1 MNPILL
7 RNDGPIET
15 DIKPYCLDG
24 KDIKTALEDIKN
36 SLLFLSDK
44 IEGEEKIKAIE
55 LLTDLIYL
63 RNSISPKFVKCTKSE
78 LDKLY
83 KYYKVEVISEDR
95 FSKVSSNRDFLKE
108 INDRTDYIF
117 FNKKRKLTT
126 RIKVFDEEKSIE
138 RQRDYEK
145 EVDVILDPDKV
156 YSPIDINNQV
166 DKFSYQEFL
175 RKNIIYKLN
184 RVPLDRML
192 SLKKG
197 NDMFADCPYYYDI
210 DVSNMFRR
218 KHKKAR
224 YYNAFNEYHNRVNEM
239 LDQQK
244 DEKYIL
250 DQDSLLRKKQYN
262 GYVVFESDNE
272 MTAKD
277 KASLFYD
284 ICSEID
290 HILKGILYPY
300 QLSESLLYNDDT
312 VVDEENISVEFFK
325 KFNYFTTM
333 YDWDEFNDIEN
344 KPKKVDILNAFL
356 YSYMLACKINK
367 KNQEEKKAIK
377 EEQKAMEIK
386 KRAMKK
392 RKKAMEEEAN
402 EIEEETKEVEEE
414 KKEVEEEVIEPPKI
428 KFPELKRLDPG
439 NNLYDKYNCEF
450 IRELAEYFETYY
462 ELDITDLIIKLSIL
476 YIIPLIYSYND
487 ELNDLG
493 TAELTTSI
501 LESQRMTTRNIKQ
514 LKTIVKQLRKQL
526 IRLGYIYFTF
536 FRFIDSKTYREYDIG
551 FSKFLEYINL
561 NKECDEPRKW
571 YLLIMGFYKDYIE
584 EHKDLIESFFKIPKL
599 QETLNQYF
607 DLCDKLYL
615 ICDYMNENP
624 FNTIKLS
631 KNGTT
636 VYDYKKRDWMR
647 GFQDL
652 LSKRKDVILNEKGDE
667 SYER

>member
-7 RNDGPIET
+7 RNDGPIEN

-44 IEGEEKIKAIE
+44 IEGEEKVKEIE

-63 RNSISPKFVKCTKSE
+63 RNSISPLFIKCTESE

-83 KYYKVEVISEDR
+83 KNYKVEIISEDC
-95 FSKVSSNRDFLKE
+95 FSKVSDNKKNLEE
-108 INDRTDYIF
+108 INDRTDFIF
-117 FNKKRKLTT
+117 FKKKRKLTT

-156 YSPIDINNQV
+156 YSPIDMNNRV
-166 DKFSYQEFL
+166 DEFSYQEFL

-192 SLKKG
+192 SLKKD
-197 NDMFADCPYYYDI
+197 NDMFADCPFFYDI

-218 KHKKAR
+218 KHKTAEYHR
-224 YYNAFNEYHNRVNEM
+224 VFNEYHNRINEM

-244 DEKYIL
+244 DDKYIL

-262 GYVVFESDNE
+262 GYVVFKSDDK

-290 HILKGILYPY
+290 HILKGVLYTY
-300 QLSESLLYNDDT
+300 KLSESLLYNDDT
-312 VVDEENISVEFFK
+312 IVDEENISVEFFK

-333 YDWDEFNDIEN
+333 YDWEEFKDIEN

-356 YSYMLACKINK
+356 RSYMLACKINK
-367 KNQEEKKAIK
+367 KNQEEKKAMKQKHSK
-377 EEQKAMEIK
+377 EPSK
-386 KRAMKK
+386 
-392 RKKAMEEEAN
+392 
-402 EIEEETKEVEEE
+402 TKS
-414 KKEVEEEVIEPPKI
+414 
-428 KFPELKRLDPG
+428 PELKRLDPG
-439 NNLYDKYNCEF
+439 SKMYDKYNCEF
-450 IRELAEYFETYY
+450 IRDLAEYFETNH
-462 ELDITDLIIKLSIL
+462 ELNRTDLIIKFSML
-476 YIIPLIYSYND
+476 YTIPIINSYND
-487 ELNDLG
+487 ELNDLE
-493 TAELTTSI
+493 TEELTASI
-501 LESQRMTTRNIKQ
+501 SESQRMTTRNMKQ

-536 FRFIDSKTYREYDIG
+536 FRFIDSKNYREYDIG
-551 FSKFLEYINL
+551 FTNFLEYINF
-561 NKECDEPRKW
+561 NIECDEPKKW
-571 YLLIMGFYKDYIE
+571 YLLIMGFYKDYTE
-584 EHKDLIESFFKIPKL
+584 EHKDLIVSFFKMPSLCSIL
-599 QETLNQYF
+599 ESYF
-607 DLCDKLYL
+607 DLCEKLYL
-615 ICDYMNENP
+615 ICDYMDENP

-636 VYDYKKRDWMR
+636 IYDYIEKDWMR

-652 LSKRKDVILNEKGDE
+652 LSRNMGKILNEKGDE

>member
-7 RNDGPIET
+7 RNDGPIEN

-44 IEGEEKIKAIE
+44 IEGEEEVKVIE
-55 LLTDLIYL
+55 LLTNLIYL

-83 KYYKVEVISEDR
+83 KYYKVEVISEDC

-126 RIKVFDEEKSIE
+126 RIKVFDEEKSIQ

-156 YSPIDINNQV
+156 YSPIDMNNRV
-166 DKFSYQEFL
+166 NELSYQEFL

-184 RVPLDRML
+184 RVPLDCML
-192 SLKKG
+192 SLKKD
-197 NDMFADCPYYYDI
+197 NDMFADCPYFYDI

-218 KHKKAR
+218 KHKTSG
-224 YYNAFNEYHNRVNEM
+224 YYSVFNEYHNRINNM

-244 DEKYIL
+244 DDKYIL

-262 GYVVFESDNE
+262 GYVVFKSDDK

-290 HILKGILYPY
+290 HILKGVLYTY
-300 QLSESLLYNDDT
+300 KLSESLLYNDDT
-312 VVDEENISVEFFK
+312 IVDEENISVEFFK

-333 YDWDEFNDIEN
+333 YDWDEFKDIEN
-344 KPKKVDILNAFL
+344 KPKKVDILNTFL
-356 YSYMLACKINK
+356 RSYMLACKINK
-367 KNQEEKKAIK
+367 KNQGEN
-377 EEQKAMEIK
+377 KAMKQKHSVEPSNIK
-386 KRAMKK
+386 S
-392 RKKAMEEEAN
+392 
-402 EIEEETKEVEEE
+402 
-414 KKEVEEEVIEPPKI
+414 
-428 KFPELKRLDPG
+428 PELKRLDPG
-439 NNLYDKYNCEF
+439 SKMYDKYNCEF
-450 IRELAEYFETYY
+450 IRDLAGYFETNH
-462 ELDITDLIIKLSIL
+462 ELNRTDLIIKFSML
-476 YIIPLIYSYND
+476 YTIPIINSYND
-487 ELNDLG
+487 ELNDLE
-493 TAELTTSI
+493 TEELTASI
-501 LESQRMTTRNIKQ
+501 SESQRMTTRNMKQ

-536 FRFIDSKTYREYDIG
+536 FRFIDSKNYREYDIG
-551 FSKFLEYINL
+551 FTNFLEYINF
-561 NKECDEPRKW
+561 NIECDEPKKW
-571 YLLIMGFYKDYIE
+571 YLLIMGFYKDYTE
-584 EHKDLIESFFKIPKL
+584 EHKDLIGSFFKMPVLHSIL
-599 QETLNQYF
+599 ESYF
-607 DLCDKLYL
+607 DLCEKLYL
-615 ICDYMNENP
+615 ICDSMNENP

-636 VYDYKKRDWMR
+636 VYYYNEIDLMRD
-647 GFQDL
+647 FQGQ
-652 LSKRKDVILNEKGDE
+652 LSRRKNLFLYEKGDE

>member
-7 RNDGPIET
+7 RNDGPIEN

-44 IEGEEKIKAIE
+44 IEGEEEVKVIE
-55 LLTDLIYL
+55 LLTNLIYL

-83 KYYKVEVISEDR
+83 KNYKVEVISEDC

-156 YSPIDINNQV
+156 YSPIDMNNRV
-166 DKFSYQEFL
+166 DEFSYQEFL

-192 SLKKG
+192 SLKKD
-197 NDMFADCPYYYDI
+197 NDMFADCPYFYDI

-218 KHKKAR
+218 KYKTAG
-224 YYNAFNEYHNRVNEM
+224 YYSVFNEYHNRINDM

-244 DEKYIL
+244 DDKYIL

-262 GYVVFESDNE
+262 GYVVFKSDDK

-290 HILKGILYPY
+290 HILKGVLYTY
-300 QLSESLLYNDDT
+300 KLSESLLYNDDT
-312 VVDEENISVEFFK
+312 IVDEENISVEFFK

-333 YDWDEFNDIEN
+333 YDWEEFKDIEN

-367 KNQEEKKAIK
+367 KNQEEN
-377 EEQKAMEIK
+377 KAMK
-386 KRAMKK
+386 QKHS
-392 RKKAMEEEAN
+392 
-402 EIEEETKEVEEE
+402 KE
-414 KKEVEEEVIEPPKI
+414 PSNI

-439 NNLYDKYNCEF
+439 SKMYDKYNCEF
-450 IRELAEYFETYY
+450 IRELAGVFEKVLGLNRA
-462 ELDITDLIIKLSIL
+462 ELIIKFSML
-476 YIIPLIYSYND
+476 YTIPLIKSYYD
-487 ELNDLG
+487 ELKDLETG
-493 TAELTTSI
+493 ELTASI
-501 LESQRMTTRNIKQ
+501 SDSNKMTTRNMKQ

-536 FRFIDSKTYREYDIG
+536 FRFIDSKNFREYDIG
-551 FSKFLEYINL
+551 FTNFLEYINF
-561 NKECDEPRKW
+561 NIECDEPKKW
-571 YLLIMGFYKDYIE
+571 YLLIMGFYKDYTE
-584 EHKDLIESFFKIPKL
+584 EHKDLIGSFFKISSL
-599 QETLNQYF
+599 CSILESYF
-607 DLCDKLYL
+607 DLCEKLYL

-624 FNTIKLS
+624 FNTIMLS

-636 VYDYKKRDWMR
+636 IYDYKKKDWMG

-652 LSKRKDVILNEKGDE
+652 LSRNMDKILNEKGDE
-667 SYER
+667 SYGR

>member
-7 RNDGPIET
+7 RNDGPIEN

-44 IEGEEKIKAIE
+44 IEGEEEVKVIE
-55 LLTDLIYL
+55 LLTNLIYL
-63 RNSISPKFVKCTKSE
+63 RNSISPLFIKCTKSE

-83 KYYKVEVISEDR
+83 TNYRVEIISEDC
-95 FSKVSSNRDFLKE
+95 FSKVSSNKDFLKE

-145 EVDVILDPDKV
+145 EVDIILDPDKV
-156 YSPIDINNQV
+156 YSPIDMNNRV
-166 DKFSYQEFL
+166 NELSYQEFL

-192 SLKKG
+192 SLKKD
-197 NDMFADCPYYYDI
+197 NDMFADCPYFYDI

-218 KHKKAR
+218 KHKTAG
-224 YYNAFNEYHNRVNEM
+224 YYNVFNEYHNRINDM

-244 DEKYIL
+244 DDKYIL
-250 DQDSLLRKKQYN
+250 EQDSLLRKKQYN
-262 GYVVFESDNE
+262 GYVVFKSDDK
-272 MTAKD
+272 MTAKN

-290 HILKGILYPY
+290 HILKGVLYPY
-300 QLSESLLYNDDT
+300 KLSESLLYNDDT
-312 VVDEENISVEFFK
+312 IVDEENISVEFFK

-333 YDWDEFNDIEN
+333 YDWEEFKDIEN
-344 KPKKVDILNAFL
+344 KPKKVDILNTFL
-356 YSYMLACKINK
+356 RSYMLACKINK
-367 KNQEEKKAIK
+367 KTQEEN
-377 EEQKAMEIK
+377 KAMK
-386 KRAMKK
+386 QKHSQ
-392 RKKAMEEEAN
+392 
-402 EIEEETKEVEEE
+402 
-414 KKEVEEEVIEPPKI
+414 EPSKT

-439 NNLYDKYNCEF
+439 SKMYDKYNCEF
-450 IRELAEYFETYY
+450 IRDLAEYFETNH
-462 ELDITDLIIKLSIL
+462 ELNRTDLIIKFSML
-476 YIIPLIYSYND
+476 YTIPIINSYND
-487 ELNDLG
+487 ELNDLE
-493 TAELTTSI
+493 TEELTASI
-501 LESQRMTTRNIKQ
+501 SESQRMTTRNMKQ

-536 FRFIDSKTYREYDIG
+536 FRFIDSKNYREYDIG
-551 FSKFLEYINL
+551 FTNFLEYINF
-561 NKECDEPRKW
+561 NIECDEPKKW
-571 YLLIMGFYKDYIE
+571 YLLIMGFYKDYTE
-584 EHKDLIESFFKIPKL
+584 EHKDLIVSFFKMPTL
-599 QETLNQYF
+599 QSILESYF
-607 DLCDKLYL
+607 DLCEKLYL
-615 ICDYMNENP
+615 ICDSMNENP
-624 FNTIKLS
+624 FNTIMLS

-636 VYDYKKRDWMR
+636 IYDYKKKDWMG

-652 LSKRKDVILNEKGDE
+652 LSRNTNKILNKKGDE

>member
-7 RNDGPIET
+7 RNDGPIEN

-24 KDIKTALEDIKN
+24 KDIKTALEDITN
-36 SLLFLSDK
+36 SRRFLSDK
-44 IEGEEKIKAIE
+44 IEGEEEVKVIE
-55 LLTDLIYL
+55 LLTNLIYL
-63 RNSISPKFVKCTKSE
+63 RNSISPNFVKCTKSE

-83 KYYKVEVISEDR
+83 KNYKVEVISEDC
-95 FSKVSSNRDFLKE
+95 FSKVNSNRDFLKE

-156 YSPIDINNQV
+156 YSPIDMNNRV
-166 DKFSYQEFL
+166 NELSYQEFL

-192 SLKKG
+192 SLKKD
-197 NDMFADCPYYYDI
+197 NDMFADCPYFYDI

-218 KHKKAR
+218 KHKTAG
-224 YYNAFNEYHNRVNEM
+224 YYSVFNEYHNRINNM

-244 DEKYIL
+244 DDKYIL

-262 GYVVFESDNE
+262 GYVVFKSDDK

-290 HILKGILYPY
+290 HILKGVLYTY
-300 QLSESLLYNDDT
+300 KLSESLLYNDDDT
-312 VVDEENISVEFFK
+312 IVDEENISVEFFK

-333 YDWDEFNDIEN
+333 YDWEEFKDIEN

-367 KNQEEKKAIK
+367 KNQEEN
-377 EEQKAMEIK
+377 KAMK
-386 KRAMKK
+386 QKHS
-392 RKKAMEEEAN
+392 
-402 EIEEETKEVEEE
+402 KE
-414 KKEVEEEVIEPPKI
+414 PSNI

-439 NNLYDKYNCEF
+439 SKMYDKYNCEF
-450 IRELAEYFETYY
+450 IRELAGVFEKVLGLNRA
-462 ELDITDLIIKLSIL
+462 ELIIKFSML
-476 YIIPLIYSYND
+476 YTLPIINSYNN
-487 ELNDLG
+487 ELNELG
-493 TAELTTSI
+493 VAELTASI
-501 LESQRMTTRNIKQ
+501 SDSNKMTTRNMKQ

-536 FRFIDSKTYREYDIG
+536 FRFIDSKNYREYDIG
-551 FSKFLEYINL
+551 FTNFLEYINF
-561 NKECDEPRKW
+561 NIECDEPKKW
-571 YLLIMGFYKDYIE
+571 YLLIMGFYKDYTE
-584 EHKDLIESFFKIPKL
+584 EHKDLIVSFFKMPSLFSIL
-599 QETLNQYF
+599 ESYF
-607 DLCDKLYL
+607 DLCEKLYL

-624 FNTIKLS
+624 FNTIMLS

-636 VYDYKKRDWMR
+636 IYDYKKKDWMG

-652 LSKRKDVILNEKGDE
+652 LSRNTDKILNEKGDE

>member
-7 RNDGPIET
+7 RNDGPIEN

-44 IEGEEKIKAIE
+44 IEGEEEVKMIE

-83 KYYKVEVISEDR
+83 KNYKVEVISEDS

-126 RIKVFDEEKSIE
+126 RIKVFDEEKSIQ

-156 YSPIDINNQV
+156 YSPIDMNNRV
-166 DKFSYQEFL
+166 NELSYQEFL

-192 SLKKG
+192 SLKKD
-197 NDMFADCPYYYDI
+197 NDMFADCPYFYDI

-218 KHKKAR
+218 KHKTSG
-224 YYNAFNEYHNRVNEM
+224 YYSVFNEYHNRINNM

-244 DEKYIL
+244 DDKYIL
-250 DQDSLLRKKQYN
+250 EQDSLLRKKQYN
-262 GYVVFESDNE
+262 GYVVFKSDDK

-290 HILKGILYPY
+290 HILKGVLYTY
-300 QLSESLLYNDDT
+300 KLSESLLYNDDT
-312 VVDEENISVEFFK
+312 IVDEENISVEFFK

-333 YDWDEFNDIEN
+333 YDWEEFKDIEN

-356 YSYMLACKINK
+356 RSYMLACKINK
-367 KNQEEKKAIK
+367 KNQEEN
-377 EEQKAMEIK
+377 KAMKQKHSQEPSK
-386 KRAMKK
+386 
-392 RKKAMEEEAN
+392 
-402 EIEEETKEVEEE
+402 TKS
-414 KKEVEEEVIEPPKI
+414 
-428 KFPELKRLDPG
+428 PELKRLDPG
-439 NNLYDKYNCEF
+439 SKMYDKYNCEF
-450 IRELAEYFETYY
+450 IRDLAEYFETNH
-462 ELDITDLIIKLSIL
+462 ELNRTDLIIKFSML
-476 YIIPLIYSYND
+476 YTIPIINSYND
-487 ELNDLG
+487 ELNDLE
-493 TAELTTSI
+493 TEELTASI
-501 LESQRMTTRNIKQ
+501 SESQRMTTRNMKQ

-536 FRFIDSKTYREYDIG
+536 FRFIDSKNYREYDIG
-551 FSKFLEYINL
+551 FTNFLEYINF
-561 NKECDEPRKW
+561 NIECDEPKKW
-571 YLLIMGFYKDYIE
+571 YLLIMGFYKDYTE
-584 EHKDLIESFFKIPKL
+584 EHKDLIVSFFKMPALHSIL
-599 QETLNQYF
+599 ESYF
-607 DLCDKLYL
+607 DLCEKLYL

-636 VYDYKKRDWMR
+636 IYDYIEKDWMR
-647 GFQDL
+647 EFQIQLNRNAD
-652 LSKRKDVILNEKGDE
+652 KILNEKGDE

>member
-7 RNDGPIET
+7 RNDGPIEN
-15 DIKPYCLDG
+15 DIKPYYLDG

-44 IEGEEKIKAIE
+44 IEGEEEVKVIE

-63 RNSISPKFVKCTKSE
+63 RNSISPLFIKCTKSE

-83 KYYKVEVISEDR
+83 KNYKVEVISEDR
-95 FSKVSSNRDFLKE
+95 FSKVNSNRDFLKE

-138 RQRDYEK
+138 RQHDYEK
-145 EVDVILDPDKV
+145 EVDIILDPDKV
-156 YSPIDINNQV
+156 YSPIDMNNRV
-166 DKFSYQEFL
+166 DEFSYQEFL

-192 SLKKG
+192 SLKKD
-197 NDMFADCPYYYDI
+197 NDMFADCPYFYDI

-218 KHKKAR
+218 KHKTAG
-224 YYNAFNEYHNRVNEM
+224 YYSVFNEYHNRINNI

-244 DEKYIL
+244 DDKYIL

-262 GYVVFESDNE
+262 GYVVFKSDDK
-272 MTAKD
+272 MTAKN

-290 HILKGILYPY
+290 HILKGVLYTY
-300 QLSESLLYNDDT
+300 KLSESLLYNDDT
-312 VVDEENISVEFFK
+312 IVDEENISVEFFK

-333 YDWDEFNDIEN
+333 YDWEEFKDIEN

-367 KNQEEKKAIK
+367 KNQEEN
-377 EEQKAMEIK
+377 KAMKQKHSQEPSK
-386 KRAMKK
+386 
-392 RKKAMEEEAN
+392 
-402 EIEEETKEVEEE
+402 TKS
-414 KKEVEEEVIEPPKI
+414 
-428 KFPELKRLDPG
+428 PELKRLDPG
-439 NNLYDKYNCEF
+439 SKMYDKYNCEF
-450 IRELAEYFETYY
+450 IRDLAEYFETNH
-462 ELDITDLIIKLSIL
+462 ELNRTDLIIKFSML
-476 YIIPLIYSYND
+476 YTIPIINSYND
-487 ELNDLG
+487 ELNDLE
-493 TAELTTSI
+493 TEELTASI
-501 LESQRMTTRNIKQ
+501 SESQRMTTRNMKQ
-514 LKTIVKQLRKQL
+514 LKTIVKQFRKQL
-526 IRLGYIYFTF
+526 IGYIYFTF
-536 FRFIDSKTYREYDIG
+536 FRFIDSKKYREYDIG
-551 FSKFLEYINL
+551 FTNFLEYINF
-561 NKECDEPRKW
+561 NIECDEPKKW
-571 YLLIMGFYKDYIE
+571 YLLIMGFYKDYTE
-584 EHKDLIESFFKIPKL
+584 EHKDLIVSFFKMPALHSIL
-599 QETLNQYF
+599 ESYF
-607 DLCDKLYL
+607 NLCEKLYL

-636 VYDYKKRDWMR
+636 IYDYKKKDWMG

-652 LSKRKDVILNEKGDE
+652 LSRNMDEILNKKGDE

>member
-7 RNDGPIET
+7 RNDGPIEN

-44 IEGEEKIKAIE
+44 IEGEEEVKVIE
-55 LLTDLIYL
+55 LLTNLIYL

-83 KYYKVEVISEDR
+83 KNYKVEVISEDC
-95 FSKVSSNRDFLKE
+95 FSKVNSNRDFLKE

-156 YSPIDINNQV
+156 YSPIDMNNRV
-166 DKFSYQEFL
+166 DEFSYQEFL

-192 SLKKG
+192 SLKKD
-197 NDMFADCPYYYDI
+197 NDMFADCPYFYDI

-218 KHKKAR
+218 KYKTAG
-224 YYNAFNEYHNRVNEM
+224 YYSVFNEYHNRINNM

-244 DEKYIL
+244 DDKYIL

-262 GYVVFESDNE
+262 GYVVFKSDDK

-290 HILKGILYPY
+290 HILKGVLYTY
-300 QLSESLLYNDDT
+300 KLSESLLYNDDDT
-312 VVDEENISVEFFK
+312 IVDEENISVEFFK

-333 YDWDEFNDIEN
+333 YDWEEFKDIEN

-367 KNQEEKKAIK
+367 KNQEEN
-377 EEQKAMEIK
+377 KAMK
-386 KRAMKK
+386 QKHS
-392 RKKAMEEEAN
+392 
-402 EIEEETKEVEEE
+402 KE
-414 KKEVEEEVIEPPKI
+414 PSNI

-439 NNLYDKYNCEF
+439 SKMYDKYNCEF
-450 IRELAEYFETYY
+450 IRELAGVFEKVLGLNRA
-462 ELDITDLIIKLSIL
+462 ELIIKFSML
-476 YIIPLIYSYND
+476 YTLPIINSYNN
-487 ELNDLG
+487 ELNELG
-493 TAELTTSI
+493 VAELTASI
-501 LESQRMTTRNIKQ
+501 SDSNKMTTRNMKQ

-536 FRFIDSKTYREYDIG
+536 FRFIDSKNFREYDIG
-551 FSKFLEYINL
+551 FTNFLEYINF
-561 NKECDEPRKW
+561 NIECDEPKKW
-571 YLLIMGFYKDYIE
+571 YLLIMGFYKDYTE
-584 EHKDLIESFFKIPKL
+584 EHKDLIVSFFKMPSLCSIL
-599 QETLNQYF
+599 ESYF
-607 DLCDKLYL
+607 DLCEKLYL

-624 FNTIKLS
+624 FNTIMLS

-636 VYDYKKRDWMR
+636 IYDYKKKDWMG

-652 LSKRKDVILNEKGDE
+652 LSRNTDKILNEKGDE

>member
-7 RNDGPIET
+7 RNDGPIEN

-44 IEGEEKIKAIE
+44 IEGEEEVKVIE

-83 KYYKVEVISEDR
+83 KNYKVEVISEDC
-95 FSKVSSNRDFLKE
+95 FSKVNSNRDFLKE

-156 YSPIDINNQV
+156 YSPIDMNNRV
-166 DKFSYQEFL
+166 NELSYQEFL

-192 SLKKG
+192 SLKKD
-197 NDMFADCPYYYDI
+197 NDMFADCPYFYDI

-218 KHKKAR
+218 KYKTAE
-224 YYNAFNEYHNRVNEM
+224 YYSVFNEYHNRINNM

-244 DEKYIL
+244 DDKYIL

-262 GYVVFESDNE
+262 GYVVFKSDDK

-290 HILKGILYPY
+290 HILKGVLYTY
-300 QLSESLLYNDDT
+300 KLSESLLYNNDI

-333 YDWDEFNDIEN
+333 YDWEEFKDIEN

-367 KNQEEKKAIK
+367 KNQEEN
-377 EEQKAMEIK
+377 KAMK
-386 KRAMKK
+386 QKHS
-392 RKKAMEEEAN
+392 
-402 EIEEETKEVEEE
+402 KE
-414 KKEVEEEVIEPPKI
+414 PSNI

-439 NNLYDKYNCEF
+439 SKMYDKYNCEF
-450 IRELAEYFETYY
+450 IRELAGVFEKVLGLNRA
-462 ELDITDLIIKLSIL
+462 ELIIKFSML
-476 YIIPLIYSYND
+476 YTLPIINSYNN
-487 ELNDLG
+487 ELNELG
-493 TAELTTSI
+493 VAELTASI
-501 LESQRMTTRNIKQ
+501 SDSNKMTTRNMKQ

-536 FRFIDSKTYREYDIG
+536 FRFIDSKNYREYDIG
-551 FSKFLEYINL
+551 FTNFLEYINF
-561 NKECDEPRKW
+561 NIECDEPKKW
-571 YLLIMGFYKDYIE
+571 YLLIMGFYKDYTE
-584 EHKDLIESFFKIPKL
+584 EHKDLIVSFFKMPSLFSIL
-599 QETLNQYF
+599 ESYF
-607 DLCDKLYL
+607 DLCEKLYL

-624 FNTIKLS
+624 FNTIMLS

-636 VYDYKKRDWMR
+636 IYDYKKKDWMG

-652 LSKRKDVILNEKGDE
+652 LSRNMDEILNEKGDE

>member
-7 RNDGPIET
+7 RNDGPIEN
-15 DIKPYCLDG
+15 DIKPYYLDG

-44 IEGEEKIKAIE
+44 IEGEEEVKVIE

-63 RNSISPKFVKCTKSE
+63 RNSISPLFIKCTKSE

-83 KYYKVEVISEDR
+83 KNYKVEVISEDR

-138 RQRDYEK
+138 RQHDYEK

-156 YSPIDINNQV
+156 YSPIDMNNQV
-166 DKFSYQEFL
+166 DELSYKKFL
-175 RKNIIYKLN
+175 KVNLIYRLN

-192 SLKKG
+192 SLKK
-197 NDMFADCPYYYDI
+197 NNNEFDDCPNFYDI

-218 KHKKAR
+218 KYEKAR
-224 YYNAFNEYHNRVNEM
+224 YYDVFNEYHNRINDM

-244 DEKYIL
+244 DDKYIL

-262 GYVVFESDNE
+262 GYVVFKSDDK

-290 HILKGILYPY
+290 HILKGVLYTY
-300 QLSESLLYNDDT
+300 KLSESLLYNDDT
-312 VVDEENISVEFFK
+312 IVDEENISVEFFK

-333 YDWDEFNDIEN
+333 YDWEEFKDIEN
-344 KPKKVDILNAFL
+344 KPKKVDILNTFL
-356 YSYMLACKINK
+356 RSYMLACKINK
-367 KNQEEKKAIK
+367 KNQEEKKAMK
-377 EEQKAMEIK
+377 EEHSQEPSK
-386 KRAMKK
+386 
-392 RKKAMEEEAN
+392 
-402 EIEEETKEVEEE
+402 TKS
-414 KKEVEEEVIEPPKI
+414 
-428 KFPELKRLDPG
+428 PELKRLDPG
-439 NNLYDKYNCEF
+439 SKMYDKYNCEF
-450 IRELAEYFETYY
+450 IRDLAEYFETNY
-462 ELDITDLIIKLSIL
+462 ELNRTDLIIKFSML
-476 YIIPLIYSYND
+476 YTIPLIKSYYD
-487 ELNDLG
+487 ELKDLE
-493 TAELTTSI
+493 TEELTASI
-501 LESQRMTTRNIKQ
+501 LESQRMTTKNMKQ

-536 FRFIDSKTYREYDIG
+536 FRFIDSKEYREYDIG
-551 FSKFLEYINL
+551 FTSFLEYINS
-561 NKECDEPRKW
+561 NIEYDEPKKW
-571 YLLIMGFYKDYIE
+571 YLLIMGFYKDYTK
-584 EHKDLIESFFKIPKL
+584 EHKDFIVSFFEMPALCSIL
-599 QETLNQYF
+599 ESYF
-607 DLCDKLYL
+607 DLCEKLYL

-636 VYDYKKRDWMR
+636 IYDYIEKDWMR
-647 GFQDL
+647 GFQFL
-652 LSKRKDVILNEKGDE
+652 LNRNTDKILNEKGDE

>member
-7 RNDGPIET
+7 RNDGPIEN

-44 IEGEEKIKAIE
+44 IEGEEEVKVIE
-55 LLTDLIYL
+55 LLTNLIYL
-63 RNSISPKFVKCTKSE
+63 RNSISPLFIKCTKSE

-83 KYYKVEVISEDR
+83 KYYKVEVISEDC

-156 YSPIDINNQV
+156 YSPIDMNNRV
-166 DKFSYQEFL
+166 DEFSYQEFL

-192 SLKKG
+192 SLKKD
-197 NDMFADCPYYYDI
+197 NDMFADCPYFYDI
-210 DVSNMFRR
+210 DVYNMFRR
-218 KHKKAR
+218 KHKTSG
-224 YYNAFNEYHNRVNEM
+224 YYSVFNEYHNRINDM
-239 LDQQK
+239 LDKQK
-244 DEKYIL
+244 DDKYIL

-262 GYVVFESDNE
+262 GYVVFKSDGK

-290 HILKGILYPY
+290 HILKGVLYSY
-300 QLSESLLYNDDT
+300 KLSESLLYNNDDT
-312 VVDEENISVEFFK
+312 IVDEENISVEFFK

-333 YDWDEFNDIEN
+333 YDWEEFKDIEN

-356 YSYMLACKINK
+356 YSYMVACKINK
-367 KNQEEKKAIK
+367 KNQEEKKAMK
-377 EEQKAMEIK
+377 EEHSQEPSK
-386 KRAMKK
+386 
-392 RKKAMEEEAN
+392 
-402 EIEEETKEVEEE
+402 TKS
-414 KKEVEEEVIEPPKI
+414 
-428 KFPELKRLDPG
+428 PELKRLDPG
-439 NNLYDKYNCEF
+439 SKMYDKYNCEF
-450 IRELAEYFETYY
+450 IRDLAEYFETNH
-462 ELDITDLIIKLSIL
+462 ELNRTDLIIKFSML
-476 YIIPLIYSYND
+476 YTIPIINSYND
-487 ELNDLG
+487 ELNDLE
-493 TAELTTSI
+493 TEELTASI
-501 LESQRMTTRNIKQ
+501 SESQRMTTRNMKQ

-536 FRFIDSKTYREYDIG
+536 FRFIDSKKYREYDIG
-551 FSKFLEYINL
+551 FTNFLEYVNFNI
-561 NKECDEPRKW
+561 ECDEPKKW
-571 YLLIMGFYKDYIE
+571 YLLIMGFYKDYTE
-584 EHKDLIESFFKIPKL
+584 EHKDLIGSFFEIPSL
-599 QETLNQYF
+599 HSILESYF
-607 DLCDKLYL
+607 DLCEKLYL
-615 ICDYMNENP
+615 ICDSMNENP

-636 VYDYKKRDWMR
+636 NYDYKEKDWMR
-647 GFQDL
+647 EFQIQLNRNAD
-652 LSKRKDVILNEKGDE
+652 KILNKKGDE

>member
-7 RNDGPIET
+7 RNDGPIEN

-44 IEGEEKIKAIE
+44 IEGEEEVKMIE

-83 KYYKVEVISEDR
+83 KYYKVEVISEDC

-126 RIKVFDEEKSIE
+126 RIKIFDEEKSIK
-138 RQRDYEK
+138 RQHDYEK

-156 YSPIDINNQV
+156 YSPIDMNNRV
-166 DKFSYQEFL
+166 NELSYQEFL

-192 SLKKG
+192 SLKKD
-197 NDMFADCPYYYDI
+197 NDMFADCPYFYDI

-218 KHKKAR
+218 KHKTAG
-224 YYNAFNEYHNRVNEM
+224 YYNVFNEYHNRINDM

-244 DEKYIL
+244 DDKYIL
-250 DQDSLLRKKQYN
+250 EQDSLLRKKQYN
-262 GYVVFESDNE
+262 GYVVFKSDDK
-272 MTAKD
+272 MTAKN

-290 HILKGILYPY
+290 HILKGVLYPY
-300 QLSESLLYNDDT
+300 KLSESLLYNDDT
-312 VVDEENISVEFFK
+312 IVDEENISVEFFK

-333 YDWDEFNDIEN
+333 YDWEEFKDIEN
-344 KPKKVDILNAFL
+344 KPKKVDILNTFL
-356 YSYMLACKINK
+356 RSYMLACKINK
-367 KNQEEKKAIK
+367 KNQEEKKAMN
-377 EEQKAMEIK
+377 QKHSQEPSK
-386 KRAMKK
+386 
-392 RKKAMEEEAN
+392 
-402 EIEEETKEVEEE
+402 TKS
-414 KKEVEEEVIEPPKI
+414 
-428 KFPELKRLDPG
+428 PELKRLDPG
-439 NNLYDKYNCEF
+439 SKMYDKYNCEF
-450 IRELAEYFETYY
+450 IRELAEYFETNH
-462 ELDITDLIIKLSIL
+462 ELNRTDLIIKFSML
-476 YIIPLIYSYND
+476 YTIPIINSYND
-487 ELNDLG
+487 ELNDLE
-493 TAELTTSI
+493 TEELTASI
-501 LESQRMTTRNIKQ
+501 SESQRMTTRNMKQ

-536 FRFIDSKTYREYDIG
+536 FRFIDSKNYREYDIG
-551 FSKFLEYINL
+551 FTNFLEYINF
-561 NKECDEPRKW
+561 NIECDEPKKW
-571 YLLIMGFYKDYIE
+571 YLLIMSFYKDYTE
-584 EHKDLIESFFKIPKL
+584 EHKDLIGSFFKMPVLHSIL
-599 QETLNQYF
+599 ESYF
-607 DLCDKLYL
+607 DLCEKLYL
-615 ICDYMNENP
+615 ICDSMNENP
-624 FNTIKLS
+624 FNTIMLS

-636 VYDYKKRDWMR
+636 IYDYKKKDWMG

-652 LSKRKDVILNEKGDE
+652 LSRNIDEILNKKGDE

>member
-1 MNPILL
+1 MYPILL
-7 RNDGPIET
+7 RNDGPIEN

-44 IEGEEKIKAIE
+44 IEGEEEVKVIE
-55 LLTDLIYL
+55 LLTNLIYL
-63 RNSISPKFVKCTKSE
+63 RNSISPNFVKCTKSE

-83 KYYKVEVISEDR
+83 KNYKVEVISEDC
-95 FSKVSSNRDFLKE
+95 FSKVNSNRDFLKE
-108 INDRTDYIF
+108 MNDRTDYIF

-156 YSPIDINNQV
+156 YSPIDMNNRV
-166 DKFSYQEFL
+166 DEFSYQEFL

-192 SLKKG
+192 SLKKD
-197 NDMFADCPYYYDI
+197 NDMFADCPYFYDI
-210 DVSNMFRR
+210 DVSNMFCR
-218 KHKKAR
+218 KYKTAE
-224 YYNAFNEYHNRVNEM
+224 YYSVFNEYHNRINNM

-244 DEKYIL
+244 DDKYIL

-262 GYVVFESDNE
+262 GYVVFKSDDK

-290 HILKGILYPY
+290 HILKGVLYTY
-300 QLSESLLYNDDT
+300 KLSESLLYNDDT
-312 VVDEENISVEFFK
+312 IVDEENISVEFFK

-333 YDWDEFNDIEN
+333 YDWEEFKDIEN

-367 KNQEEKKAIK
+367 KNQEEN
-377 EEQKAMEIK
+377 KAMK
-386 KRAMKK
+386 QKHS
-392 RKKAMEEEAN
+392 
-402 EIEEETKEVEEE
+402 KE
-414 KKEVEEEVIEPPKI
+414 PSNI

-439 NNLYDKYNCEF
+439 SKMYDKYNCEF
-450 IRELAEYFETYY
+450 IRELAGVFEKVLGLNRA
-462 ELDITDLIIKLSIL
+462 ELIIKFSML
-476 YIIPLIYSYND
+476 YTLPLIKSYYD
-487 ELNDLG
+487 ELNELG
-493 TAELTTSI
+493 VAELTASI
-501 LESQRMTTRNIKQ
+501 SDSNKMTTRNMKQ

-536 FRFIDSKTYREYDIG
+536 FRFIDSKNYREYDIG
-551 FSKFLEYINL
+551 FTNFLEYINF
-561 NKECDEPRKW
+561 NIECDEPKKW
-571 YLLIMGFYKDYIE
+571 YLLIMGFYKDYTE
-584 EHKDLIESFFKIPKL
+584 EHKDLIVSFFKMPSLFSIL
-599 QETLNQYF
+599 ESYF
-607 DLCDKLYL
+607 DLCEKLYL

-624 FNTIKLS
+624 FNTIMLS

-636 VYDYKKRDWMR
+636 IYDYKKKDWMG

-652 LSKRKDVILNEKGDE
+652 LSRNTDKILNEKGDE

>member
-7 RNDGPIET
+7 RNDGPIEN

-44 IEGEEKIKAIE
+44 IEGEEEVKVIE
-55 LLTDLIYL
+55 LLTNLIYL
-63 RNSISPKFVKCTKSE
+63 RNSISPNFVKCTKSE

-83 KYYKVEVISEDR
+83 KNYKVEVISEDC

-156 YSPIDINNQV
+156 YSPIDMNNRV
-166 DKFSYQEFL
+166 DEFSYQEFL

-192 SLKKG
+192 SLKKD
-197 NDMFADCPYYYDI
+197 NDMFADCPYFYDI
-210 DVSNMFRR
+210 DVSNMFYR
-218 KHKKAR
+218 KYKTAE
-224 YYNAFNEYHNRVNEM
+224 YYSVFNEYHNRINNM

-244 DEKYIL
+244 DDKYIL

-262 GYVVFESDNE
+262 GYVVFKSDDK

-290 HILKGILYPY
+290 HILKGVLYTY
-300 QLSESLLYNDDT
+300 KLSESLLYNNDI

-333 YDWDEFNDIEN
+333 YDWEEFKDIEN

-367 KNQEEKKAIK
+367 KNQEEN
-377 EEQKAMEIK
+377 KAMK
-386 KRAMKK
+386 QKHS
-392 RKKAMEEEAN
+392 
-402 EIEEETKEVEEE
+402 KE
-414 KKEVEEEVIEPPKI
+414 PSNI

-439 NNLYDKYNCEF
+439 SKMYDKYNCEF
-450 IRELAEYFETYY
+450 IRELAGVFEKVLGLNRA
-462 ELDITDLIIKLSIL
+462 ELIIKFSML
-476 YIIPLIYSYND
+476 YTIPIINSYNN
-487 ELNDLG
+487 ELNELG
-493 TAELTTSI
+493 VAELTASI
-501 LESQRMTTRNIKQ
+501 SDSNKMTTRNMKQ

-536 FRFIDSKTYREYDIG
+536 FRFIDSKNFREYDIG
-551 FSKFLEYINL
+551 FTNFLEYINF
-561 NKECDEPRKW
+561 NIECDEPKKW
-571 YLLIMGFYKDYIE
+571 YLLIMGFYKDYTE
-584 EHKDLIESFFKIPKL
+584 EHKDLIVSFF
-599 QETLNQYF
+599 
-607 DLCDKLYL
+607 
-615 ICDYMNENP
+615 
-624 FNTIKLS
+624 
-631 KNGTT
+631 
-636 VYDYKKRDWMR
+636 
-647 GFQDL
+647 
-652 LSKRKDVILNEKGDE
+652 
-667 SYER
+667 

>member
-7 RNDGPIET
+7 RNDGPIEN

-44 IEGEEKIKAIE
+44 IEGEEEVKVIE
-55 LLTDLIYL
+55 LLTNLIYL
-63 RNSISPKFVKCTKSE
+63 RNSISPNFVKCTKSE

-83 KYYKVEVISEDR
+83 KNYKVEVISEDC

-108 INDRTDYIF
+108 INDRTDFIF

-156 YSPIDINNQV
+156 YSPIDMNNRV
-166 DKFSYQEFL
+166 DEFSYQEFL

-192 SLKKG
+192 SLKKD
-197 NDMFADCPYYYDI
+197 NDMFADCPYFYDI
-210 DVSNMFRR
+210 DVSNMFCR
-218 KHKKAR
+218 KYKTAE
-224 YYNAFNEYHNRVNEM
+224 YYSVFNEYHNRINNM

-244 DEKYIL
+244 DDKYIL

-262 GYVVFESDNE
+262 GYVVFKSDDK

-290 HILKGILYPY
+290 HILKGVLYTY
-300 QLSESLLYNDDT
+300 KLSESLLYNNDI

-333 YDWDEFNDIEN
+333 YDWEEFKDIEN

-367 KNQEEKKAIK
+367 KNQEEN
-377 EEQKAMEIK
+377 KAMK
-386 KRAMKK
+386 QKHS
-392 RKKAMEEEAN
+392 
-402 EIEEETKEVEEE
+402 KE
-414 KKEVEEEVIEPPKI
+414 PSNI

-439 NNLYDKYNCEF
+439 SKMYDKYNCEF
-450 IRELAEYFETYY
+450 IRELAGVFEKVLGLNRA
-462 ELDITDLIIKLSIL
+462 ELIIKFSML
-476 YIIPLIYSYND
+476 YTLPIINSYNN
-487 ELNDLG
+487 ELNELG
-493 TAELTTSI
+493 VAELTASI
-501 LESQRMTTRNIKQ
+501 SDSNKMTTRNMKQ

-536 FRFIDSKTYREYDIG
+536 FRFIDSKNFREYDIG
-551 FSKFLEYINL
+551 FTNFLEYINF
-561 NKECDEPRKW
+561 NIECDEPKKW
-571 YLLIMGFYKDYIE
+571 YLLIMGFYKDYTE
-584 EHKDLIESFFKIPKL
+584 EHKDLIVSFFKMPSLCSIL
-599 QETLNQYF
+599 ESYF
-607 DLCDKLYL
+607 DLCEKLYL

-624 FNTIKLS
+624 FNTIMLS

-636 VYDYKKRDWMR
+636 IYDYKKKDWMG

-652 LSKRKDVILNEKGDE
+652 LSRNMDKILNEKGDE

>member
-7 RNDGPIET
+7 RNDGPIEN

-44 IEGEEKIKAIE
+44 IEGEEEVKVIE
-55 LLTDLIYL
+55 LLTNLIYL

-83 KYYKVEVISEDR
+83 KNYKVEVISEDC
-95 FSKVSSNRDFLKE
+95 FSKVNSNRDFLKE

-156 YSPIDINNQV
+156 YSPIDMNNRV
-166 DKFSYQEFL
+166 NELSYQEFL

-192 SLKKG
+192 SLKKD
-197 NDMFADCPYYYDI
+197 NDMFADCPYFYDI

-218 KHKKAR
+218 KYKTAG
-224 YYNAFNEYHNRVNEM
+224 YYSVFNEYHNRINNM

-244 DEKYIL
+244 DDKYIL

-262 GYVVFESDNE
+262 GYVVFKSDDK
-272 MTAKD
+272 MTAKN

-290 HILKGILYPY
+290 HILKGVLYTY
-300 QLSESLLYNDDT
+300 KLSESLLYNNDI

-333 YDWDEFNDIEN
+333 YDWEEFKDIEN

-367 KNQEEKKAIK
+367 KNQEEN
-377 EEQKAMEIK
+377 KAMK
-386 KRAMKK
+386 QKHS
-392 RKKAMEEEAN
+392 
-402 EIEEETKEVEEE
+402 KE
-414 KKEVEEEVIEPPKI
+414 PSNI

-439 NNLYDKYNCEF
+439 SKMYDKYNCEF
-450 IRELAEYFETYY
+450 IRELAGVFEKVLGLNRA
-462 ELDITDLIIKLSIL
+462 ELIIKFSML
-476 YIIPLIYSYND
+476 YTLPLIKSYYD
-487 ELNDLG
+487 ELKDLETG
-493 TAELTTSI
+493 ELTASI
-501 LESQRMTTRNIKQ
+501 SDSNKMTTRNMKQ

-536 FRFIDSKTYREYDIG
+536 FRFIDSKNYREYDIG
-551 FSKFLEYINL
+551 FTNFLEYINF
-561 NKECDEPRKW
+561 NIECDEPKKW
-571 YLLIMGFYKDYIE
+571 YLLIMGFYKDYTE
-584 EHKDLIESFFKIPKL
+584 EHKDLIVSFFKMPSLFSIL
-599 QETLNQYF
+599 ESYF
-607 DLCDKLYL
+607 DLCEKLYL
-615 ICDYMNENP
+615 ICDYMNDNP
-624 FNTIKLS
+624 FNTIMLS

-636 VYDYKKRDWMR
+636 IYDYKKKDWMG

-652 LSKRKDVILNEKGDE
+652 LSRNMDKILNEKGDE

>member
-1 MNPILL
+1 M
-7 RNDGPIET
+7 
-15 DIKPYCLDG
+15 
-24 KDIKTALEDIKN
+24 EDIKN

-44 IEGEEKIKAIE
+44 IEGEEEVKVIE
-55 LLTDLIYL
+55 LLTNLIYL

-83 KYYKVEVISEDR
+83 KNYKVEVISEDC
-95 FSKVSSNRDFLKE
+95 FSKVNSNRDFLKE

-156 YSPIDINNQV
+156 YSPIDMNNRV
-166 DKFSYQEFL
+166 NELSYQEFL

-192 SLKKG
+192 SLKKD
-197 NDMFADCPYYYDI
+197 NDMFADCPYFYDI

-218 KHKKAR
+218 KYKTAE
-224 YYNAFNEYHNRVNEM
+224 YYSVFNEYHNRINNM

-244 DEKYIL
+244 DDKYIL

-262 GYVVFESDNE
+262 GYVVFKSDDK

-290 HILKGILYPY
+290 HILKGVLYTY
-300 QLSESLLYNDDT
+300 KLSESLLYNNDI

-333 YDWDEFNDIEN
+333 YDWEEFKDIEN

-367 KNQEEKKAIK
+367 KNQEEN
-377 EEQKAMEIK
+377 KAMK
-386 KRAMKK
+386 QKHS
-392 RKKAMEEEAN
+392 
-402 EIEEETKEVEEE
+402 KE
-414 KKEVEEEVIEPPKI
+414 PSNI
-428 KFPELKRLDPG
+428 KFPELKKLDPG
-439 NNLYDKYNCEF
+439 SKMYDKYNCEF
-450 IRELAEYFETYY
+450 IRELAGVFEKVLGLNRA
-462 ELDITDLIIKLSIL
+462 ELIIKFSML
-476 YIIPLIYSYND
+476 YTLPIINSYNN
-487 ELNDLG
+487 ELNELG
-493 TAELTTSI
+493 VAELTASI
-501 LESQRMTTRNIKQ
+501 SDSNKMTTRNMKQ

-526 IRLGYIYFTF
+526 IRLGYIYFNF
-536 FRFIDSKTYREYDIG
+536 FRFIDSKNFREYDIG
-551 FSKFLEYINL
+551 FTNFLEYINF
-561 NKECDEPRKW
+561 NIECDEPKKW
-571 YLLIMGFYKDYIE
+571 YLLIMGFYKDYTE
-584 EHKDLIESFFKIPKL
+584 EHKDLIVSFFKMPSLCSIL
-599 QETLNQYF
+599 ESYF
-607 DLCDKLYL
+607 DLCEKLYL

-624 FNTIKLS
+624 FNTIMLS

-636 VYDYKKRDWMR
+636 IYDYKKKDWMG

-652 LSKRKDVILNEKGDE
+652 LSRNTDKILNEKGDE

>member
-7 RNDGPIET
+7 RNDGPIEN

-44 IEGEEKIKAIE
+44 IEGEEKVKAIE

-63 RNSISPKFVKCTKSE
+63 RNSISPLFIKCTKSE

-83 KYYKVEVISEDR
+83 KNYKVEVISEDC
-95 FSKVSSNRDFLKE
+95 FSKVNSNRDFLKE

-145 EVDVILDPDKV
+145 EVDIILDPDKV
-156 YSPIDINNQV
+156 YSPIDMNNQV
-166 DKFSYQEFL
+166 GEFNYQEFL

-192 SLKKG
+192 SLKKE
-197 NDMFADCPYYYDI
+197 NDMFADCPYFYDI

-218 KHKKAR
+218 KHKTAG
-224 YYNAFNEYHNRVNEM
+224 YYSVFNEYHNRINNI

-244 DEKYIL
+244 DDKYIL

-262 GYVVFESDNE
+262 GYVVFKSDDK
-272 MTAKD
+272 MTAKN

-290 HILKGILYPY
+290 HILKGVLYTY
-300 QLSESLLYNDDT
+300 KLSESLLYNDDT
-312 VVDEENISVEFFK
+312 IVDEENISVEFFK

-333 YDWDEFNDIEN
+333 YDWEEFKDIEN

-367 KNQEEKKAIK
+367 KNQEEN
-377 EEQKAMEIK
+377 KAMKQKHSQEPSK
-386 KRAMKK
+386 
-392 RKKAMEEEAN
+392 
-402 EIEEETKEVEEE
+402 TKS
-414 KKEVEEEVIEPPKI
+414 
-428 KFPELKRLDPG
+428 PELKRLDPG
-439 NNLYDKYNCEF
+439 SKMYDKYNCEF
-450 IRELAEYFETYY
+450 IRDLAEYFETNH
-462 ELDITDLIIKLSIL
+462 ELNRTDLIIKFSML
-476 YIIPLIYSYND
+476 YTIPIINSYND
-487 ELNDLG
+487 ELNDLE
-493 TAELTTSI
+493 TEELTASI
-501 LESQRMTTRNIKQ
+501 SESQRMTTRNMKQ

-536 FRFIDSKTYREYDIG
+536 FRFIDSKEYREYDIG
-551 FSKFLEYINL
+551 FTSFLEYINS
-561 NKECDEPRKW
+561 NIEYDEPKKW
-571 YLLIMGFYKDYIE
+571 YLLIMGFYKDYTK
-584 EHKDLIESFFKIPKL
+584 EHKDFIVSFFEMPALCSIL
-599 QETLNQYF
+599 ESYF
-607 DLCDKLYL
+607 DLCEKLYL

-636 VYDYKKRDWMR
+636 IYDYIEKDWMR

-652 LSKRKDVILNEKGDE
+652 LNRNTDKILNEKGDE

>member
-1 MNPILL
+1 MYPILL
-7 RNDGPIET
+7 RNDGPIEN

-44 IEGEEKIKAIE
+44 IEGEEEVKVIE
-55 LLTDLIYL
+55 LLTNLIYL
-63 RNSISPKFVKCTKSE
+63 RNSISPNFVKCTKSE

-83 KYYKVEVISEDR
+83 KNYKVEVISEDC
-95 FSKVSSNRDFLKE
+95 FSKVNSNRDFLKE
-108 INDRTDYIF
+108 MNDRTDYIF

-156 YSPIDINNQV
+156 YSPIDMNNRV
-166 DKFSYQEFL
+166 DEFSYQEFL

-192 SLKKG
+192 SLKKD
-197 NDMFADCPYYYDI
+197 NDMFADCPYFYDI
-210 DVSNMFRR
+210 DVSNMFCR
-218 KHKKAR
+218 KYKTAG
-224 YYNAFNEYHNRVNEM
+224 YYSVFNEYHNRINNM

-244 DEKYIL
+244 DDKYIL

-262 GYVVFESDNE
+262 GYVVFKSDDK

-290 HILKGILYPY
+290 HILKGVLYTY
-300 QLSESLLYNDDT
+300 KLSESLLYNNDI

-333 YDWDEFNDIEN
+333 YDWEEFKDIEN

-367 KNQEEKKAIK
+367 KNQEEN
-377 EEQKAMEIK
+377 KAMK
-386 KRAMKK
+386 QKHS
-392 RKKAMEEEAN
+392 
-402 EIEEETKEVEEE
+402 KE
-414 KKEVEEEVIEPPKI
+414 PSNI

-439 NNLYDKYNCEF
+439 SKMYDKYNCEF
-450 IRELAEYFETYY
+450 IRELAGVFEKVLGLNRA
-462 ELDITDLIIKLSIL
+462 ELIIKFSML
-476 YIIPLIYSYND
+476 YTLPLIKSYYD
-487 ELNDLG
+487 ELNELG
-493 TAELTTSI
+493 VAELTASI
-501 LESQRMTTRNIKQ
+501 SDSNKMTTRNMKQ

-536 FRFIDSKTYREYDIG
+536 FRFIDSKNYREYDIG
-551 FSKFLEYINL
+551 FTNFLEYINF
-561 NKECDEPRKW
+561 NIECDEPKKW
-571 YLLIMGFYKDYIE
+571 YLLIMGFYKDYTE
-584 EHKDLIESFFKIPKL
+584 EHKDLIVSFFKMPSLFSIL
-599 QETLNQYF
+599 ESYF
-607 DLCDKLYL
+607 DLCEKLYL

-624 FNTIKLS
+624 FNTIMLS

-636 VYDYKKRDWMR
+636 IYDYKKKDWMG

-652 LSKRKDVILNEKGDE
+652 LSRNTDKILNEKGDE

>member
-7 RNDGPIET
+7 RNDGPIEN
-15 DIKPYCLDG
+15 DIKPYYLDG

-44 IEGEEKIKAIE
+44 IEGEEEVKVIE

-83 KYYKVEVISEDR
+83 KNYKVEVISEDC
-95 FSKVSSNRDFLKE
+95 FSKVSSNKDFLKE

-156 YSPIDINNQV
+156 YSPIDMNNRV
-166 DKFSYQEFL
+166 DEFSYQEFL

-192 SLKKG
+192 SLKKD
-197 NDMFADCPYYYDI
+197 NDMFADCPYFYDI

-218 KHKKAR
+218 KHKTSR
-224 YYNAFNEYHNRVNEM
+224 YYSVFNEYHNRINDM

-244 DEKYIL
+244 DDKYIL

-262 GYVVFESDNE
+262 GYVVFKSDDK
-272 MTAKD
+272 MTAKN

-290 HILKGILYPY
+290 HILKGVLYTY
-300 QLSESLLYNDDT
+300 KLSESLLYNDDT
-312 VVDEENISVEFFK
+312 IVDEENISVEFFK

-333 YDWDEFNDIEN
+333 YDWEEFKDIVN

-356 YSYMLACKINK
+356 RSYMLACKINK
-367 KNQEEKKAIK
+367 KNQEEN
-377 EEQKAMEIK
+377 KAMKQKHSQEPSK
-386 KRAMKK
+386 
-392 RKKAMEEEAN
+392 
-402 EIEEETKEVEEE
+402 TKS
-414 KKEVEEEVIEPPKI
+414 
-428 KFPELKRLDPG
+428 PELKRLDPG
-439 NNLYDKYNCEF
+439 SKMYDKYNCEF
-450 IRELAEYFETYY
+450 IRDLAEYFETNH
-462 ELDITDLIIKLSIL
+462 ELNRTDLIIKFSML
-476 YIIPLIYSYND
+476 YTIPIINSYND
-487 ELNDLG
+487 ELNDLE
-493 TAELTTSI
+493 TEELTASI
-501 LESQRMTTRNIKQ
+501 SESQRMTTRNMKQ
-514 LKTIVKQLRKQL
+514 LKPIVKQLRKQL

-536 FRFIDSKTYREYDIG
+536 FRFIDSKNYREYDIG
-551 FSKFLEYINL
+551 FTNFLEYINF
-561 NKECDEPRKW
+561 NIEYDEPKKW
-571 YLLIMGFYKDYIE
+571 YLLIMGFYKDYTE
-584 EHKDLIESFFKIPKL
+584 EHKDLIGSFFEIPSL
-599 QETLNQYF
+599 HSILESYF
-607 DLCDKLYL
+607 DLCEKLYL
-615 ICDYMNENP
+615 ICDSMNENP

-636 VYDYKKRDWMR
+636 NYDYKEKDWMR
-647 GFQDL
+647 EFQIQLNRNAD
-652 LSKRKDVILNEKGDE
+652 KILNEKGDE

>member
-7 RNDGPIET
+7 RNDGPIEN

-44 IEGEEKIKAIE
+44 IEGEEEVKVIE
-55 LLTDLIYL
+55 LLTNLIYL

-83 KYYKVEVISEDR
+83 KNYKIEVISEDC
-95 FSKVSSNRDFLKE
+95 FSKVNSNRDFLKE

-156 YSPIDINNQV
+156 YSPIDMNNRV
-166 DKFSYQEFL
+166 NELSYQEFL

-192 SLKKG
+192 SLKKD
-197 NDMFADCPYYYDI
+197 NDMFADCPYFYDI
-210 DVSNMFRR
+210 DVSNMFCR
-218 KHKKAR
+218 KYKTAE
-224 YYNAFNEYHNRVNEM
+224 YYSVFNEYHNRINNM

-244 DEKYIL
+244 DDKYIL

-262 GYVVFESDNE
+262 GYVVFKSDDK

-290 HILKGILYPY
+290 HILKGVLYTY
-300 QLSESLLYNDDT
+300 KLSESLLYNDDDT
-312 VVDEENISVEFFK
+312 IVDEENISVEFFK

-333 YDWDEFNDIEN
+333 YDWEEFKDIEN

-367 KNQEEKKAIK
+367 KNQEEN
-377 EEQKAMEIK
+377 KAMK
-386 KRAMKK
+386 QKHS
-392 RKKAMEEEAN
+392 
-402 EIEEETKEVEEE
+402 KE
-414 KKEVEEEVIEPPKI
+414 PSNI

-439 NNLYDKYNCEF
+439 SKMYDKYNCEF
-450 IRELAEYFETYY
+450 IRELAGVFEKVLGLNRA
-462 ELDITDLIIKLSIL
+462 ELIIKFSML
-476 YIIPLIYSYND
+476 YTIPLIKSYYD
-487 ELNDLG
+487 ELKDLETG
-493 TAELTTSI
+493 ELTASI
-501 LESQRMTTRNIKQ
+501 SDSNKMTTRNMKQ

-536 FRFIDSKTYREYDIG
+536 FRFIDSKNFREYDIG
-551 FSKFLEYINL
+551 FTNFLEYINF
-561 NKECDEPRKW
+561 NIECDEPKKW
-571 YLLIMGFYKDYIE
+571 YLLIMGFYKDYTE
-584 EHKDLIESFFKIPKL
+584 EHKDLIVSFFKMPSLFSIL
-599 QETLNQYF
+599 ESYF
-607 DLCDKLYL
+607 DLCEKLCL

-624 FNTIKLS
+624 FNTIMLS

-636 VYDYKKRDWMR
+636 IYDYKKKDWMG

-652 LSKRKDVILNEKGDE
+652 LSRNMDKILNEKGDE

>member
-7 RNDGPIET
+7 RNDGPIEN

-44 IEGEEKIKAIE
+44 IEGEEEVKVIE
-55 LLTDLIYL
+55 LLTNLIYL
-63 RNSISPKFVKCTKSE
+63 RNSISPNFVKCTKSE

-83 KYYKVEVISEDR
+83 KNYKVEVISEDC
-95 FSKVSSNRDFLKE
+95 FSKVNSNRDFLKE

-156 YSPIDINNQV
+156 YSPIDMNNRV
-166 DKFSYQEFL
+166 DEFSYQEFL

-192 SLKKG
+192 SLKKD
-197 NDMFADCPYYYDI
+197 NDMFADCPYFYDI
-210 DVSNMFRR
+210 DVSNMFCR
-218 KHKKAR
+218 KYKTAE
-224 YYNAFNEYHNRVNEM
+224 YYSVFNEYHNRINNM

-244 DEKYIL
+244 DDKYIL

-262 GYVVFESDNE
+262 GYVVFKSDDK

-290 HILKGILYPY
+290 HILKGVLYTY
-300 QLSESLLYNDDT
+300 KLSESLLYNNDI

-333 YDWDEFNDIEN
+333 YDWEEFKDIEN

-367 KNQEEKKAIK
+367 KNQEEN
-377 EEQKAMEIK
+377 KAMK
-386 KRAMKK
+386 QKHS
-392 RKKAMEEEAN
+392 
-402 EIEEETKEVEEE
+402 KE
-414 KKEVEEEVIEPPKI
+414 PSNI
-428 KFPELKRLDPG
+428 KFPELKKLDPG
-439 NNLYDKYNCEF
+439 SKMYDKYNCEF
-450 IRELAEYFETYY
+450 IRELAGVFEKVLGLKRA
-462 ELDITDLIIKLSIL
+462 ELIIKFSML
-476 YIIPLIYSYND
+476 YTLPIINSYNN
-487 ELNDLG
+487 ELNELG
-493 TAELTTSI
+493 VAELTASI
-501 LESQRMTTRNIKQ
+501 SDSNKMTTRNMKQ

-536 FRFIDSKTYREYDIG
+536 FRFIDSKNFREYDIG
-551 FSKFLEYINL
+551 FTNFLEYINF
-561 NKECDEPRKW
+561 NIECDEPKKW
-571 YLLIMGFYKDYIE
+571 YLLIMGFYKDYTE
-584 EHKDLIESFFKIPKL
+584 EHKDLIVSFFKMPSLCSIL
-599 QETLNQYF
+599 ESYF
-607 DLCDKLYL
+607 DLCEKLYL

-624 FNTIKLS
+624 FNTIMLS

-636 VYDYKKRDWMR
+636 IYDYKKKDWMG

-652 LSKRKDVILNEKGDE
+652 LSRNMDKILNEKGDE

>member
-7 RNDGPIET
+7 RNDGPIEN

-24 KDIKTALEDIKN
+24 KDIKTAFEDIKN

-44 IEGEEKIKAIE
+44 IEGEEEVKVIE
-55 LLTDLIYL
+55 LLTNLIYL

-95 FSKVSSNRDFLKE
+95 FSKVNSNRDFLKE

-138 RQRDYEK
+138 RQHDYEK
-145 EVDVILDPDKV
+145 EVDIILDPDKV
-156 YSPIDINNQV
+156 YSPIDMNNRV
-166 DKFSYQEFL
+166 DEFSYQEFL

-192 SLKKG
+192 SLKKD
-197 NDMFADCPYYYDI
+197 NDMFADCPYFYDI

-218 KHKKAR
+218 KHKTAG
-224 YYNAFNEYHNRVNEM
+224 YYSVFNEYHNRINNI

-244 DEKYIL
+244 DDKYIL

-262 GYVVFESDNE
+262 GYVVFKSDDK
-272 MTAKD
+272 MTAKN

-290 HILKGILYPY
+290 HILKGVLYTY
-300 QLSESLLYNDDT
+300 KLSESLLYNDDT
-312 VVDEENISVEFFK
+312 IVDEENISVEFFK

-333 YDWDEFNDIEN
+333 YDWEEFKDIEN

-367 KNQEEKKAIK
+367 KNQEEN
-377 EEQKAMEIK
+377 KAMKQKHSQEPSK
-386 KRAMKK
+386 
-392 RKKAMEEEAN
+392 
-402 EIEEETKEVEEE
+402 TKS
-414 KKEVEEEVIEPPKI
+414 
-428 KFPELKRLDPG
+428 PELKRLDPG
-439 NNLYDKYNCEF
+439 SKMYDKYNCEF
-450 IRELAEYFETYY
+450 IRDLAEYFETNH
-462 ELDITDLIIKLSIL
+462 ELNRTDLIIKFSML
-476 YIIPLIYSYND
+476 YTIPIINSYND
-487 ELNDLG
+487 ELNDLE
-493 TAELTTSI
+493 TEELTASI
-501 LESQRMTTRNIKQ
+501 SESQRMTTRNMKQ

-536 FRFIDSKTYREYDIG
+536 FRFIDSKKYREYDIG
-551 FSKFLEYINL
+551 FTNFLEYINF
-561 NKECDEPRKW
+561 NIECDEPKKW
-571 YLLIMGFYKDYIE
+571 YLLIMGFYKDYTE
-584 EHKDLIESFFKIPKL
+584 EHKDLIVSFFKMPALHSIL
-599 QETLNQYF
+599 ESYF
-607 DLCDKLYL
+607 NLCEKLYL

-636 VYDYKKRDWMR
+636 IYDYKKKDWMG

-652 LSKRKDVILNEKGDE
+652 LSRNMDEILNKKGDE

>member
-7 RNDGPIET
+7 RNDGPIEN

-44 IEGEEKIKAIE
+44 IEGEEKVKAIE

-63 RNSISPKFVKCTKSE
+63 RNSISPLFIKCTKSD

-83 KYYKVEVISEDR
+83 KNYKVEVISEDR
-95 FSKVSSNRDFLKE
+95 FSKVNSNRDFLKE

-145 EVDVILDPDKV
+145 EVDIILDPDKV
-156 YSPIDINNQV
+156 YSPIDMNNQV
-166 DKFSYQEFL
+166 GEFSYQEFL

-192 SLKKG
+192 SLKKD
-197 NDMFADCPYYYDI
+197 NNMFADCPYFYDI

-218 KHKKAR
+218 KHKTAG
-224 YYNAFNEYHNRVNEM
+224 YYSVFNEYHNRINNI

-244 DEKYIL
+244 DDKYIL

-262 GYVVFESDNE
+262 GYVVFKSDDK
-272 MTAKD
+272 MTAKN

-290 HILKGILYPY
+290 HILKGVLYTY
-300 QLSESLLYNDDT
+300 KLSESLLYNDDT
-312 VVDEENISVEFFK
+312 IVDEENISVEFFK

-333 YDWDEFNDIEN
+333 YDWEEFKDIEN

-367 KNQEEKKAIK
+367 KNQEEN
-377 EEQKAMEIK
+377 KAMKQKHSQEPSK
-386 KRAMKK
+386 
-392 RKKAMEEEAN
+392 
-402 EIEEETKEVEEE
+402 TKS
-414 KKEVEEEVIEPPKI
+414 
-428 KFPELKRLDPG
+428 PELKRLDPG
-439 NNLYDKYNCEF
+439 SKMYDKYNCEF
-450 IRELAEYFETYY
+450 IRDLAEYFETNH
-462 ELDITDLIIKLSIL
+462 ELNRTDLIIKFSML
-476 YIIPLIYSYND
+476 YTIPIINSYND
-487 ELNDLG
+487 ELNDLE
-493 TAELTTSI
+493 TEELTASI
-501 LESQRMTTRNIKQ
+501 SESQRMTTRNMKQ

-536 FRFIDSKTYREYDIG
+536 FRFIDSKKYREYDIG
-551 FSKFLEYINL
+551 FTNFLEYINF
-561 NKECDEPRKW
+561 NIECDEPKKW
-571 YLLIMGFYKDYIE
+571 YLLIMGFYKDYTE
-584 EHKDLIESFFKIPKL
+584 EHKDLIVSFFKMPALHSIL
-599 QETLNQYF
+599 ESYF
-607 DLCDKLYL
+607 NLCEKLYL

-636 VYDYKKRDWMR
+636 IYDYKKKDWMG

-652 LSKRKDVILNEKGDE
+652 LSRNMDEILNKKGDE

>member
-7 RNDGPIET
+7 RNDGPIEN

-44 IEGEEKIKAIE
+44 IEGEEKVKAIE

-83 KYYKVEVISEDR
+83 KNYKVEVISEDR

-126 RIKVFDEEKSIE
+126 RIKVFDEEKSIK

-156 YSPIDINNQV
+156 YSPIDMNNQV
-166 DKFSYQEFL
+166 DEFSYQEFL

-192 SLKKG
+192 SLKKD
-197 NDMFADCPYYYDI
+197 NNMFADCPYFYDI

-218 KHKKAR
+218 KHKTSG
-224 YYNAFNEYHNRVNEM
+224 YYSVFNEYHNRINDM

-244 DEKYIL
+244 DDKYIL

-262 GYVVFESDNE
+262 GYVVFKSDDK

-290 HILKGILYPY
+290 HILKGVLYTY
-300 QLSESLLYNDDT
+300 KLSESLLYNDDT
-312 VVDEENISVEFFK
+312 IVDEENISVEFFK

-333 YDWDEFNDIEN
+333 YDWEEFKDIEN

-356 YSYMLACKINK
+356 RSYMLACKINK
-367 KNQEEKKAIK
+367 KTQEEN
-377 EEQKAMEIK
+377 KAMKQKHSQEPSK
-386 KRAMKK
+386 
-392 RKKAMEEEAN
+392 
-402 EIEEETKEVEEE
+402 TKS
-414 KKEVEEEVIEPPKI
+414 
-428 KFPELKRLDPG
+428 PELKRLDPG
-439 NNLYDKYNCEF
+439 SKMYDKYNCEF
-450 IRELAEYFETYY
+450 IRDLAEYFETNH
-462 ELDITDLIIKLSIL
+462 ELNRTDLIIKFSML
-476 YIIPLIYSYND
+476 YTIPIINSYND
-487 ELNDLG
+487 ELNDLE
-493 TAELTTSI
+493 TEELTASI
-501 LESQRMTTRNIKQ
+501 SESQRMTTRNMKQ

-536 FRFIDSKTYREYDIG
+536 FRFIDSKNYREYDIG
-551 FSKFLEYINL
+551 FTNFLEYINF
-561 NKECDEPRKW
+561 NIECDEPKKW
-571 YLLIMGFYKDYIE
+571 YLLIMGFYKDYTE
-584 EHKDLIESFFKIPKL
+584 EHKDLIVSFFKMP
-599 QETLNQYF
+599 TLHSILDSYF
-607 DLCDKLYL
+607 DLCEKLYL
-615 ICDYMNENP
+615 ICDSMNENP
-624 FNTIKLS
+624 FNTIMLS

-636 VYDYKKRDWMR
+636 NYDYKEKDWMG

-652 LSKRKDVILNEKGDE
+652 LSRNTNKILNKKGDE

>member
-7 RNDGPIET
+7 RNDGPIEN

-44 IEGEEKIKAIE
+44 IEGEEEVKVIE
-55 LLTDLIYL
+55 LLTNLIYL
-63 RNSISPKFVKCTKSE
+63 RNSISPNFVKCTKSE

-83 KYYKVEVISEDR
+83 KNYKVEVISEDC
-95 FSKVSSNRDFLKE
+95 FSKVNSNRDFLKE

-156 YSPIDINNQV
+156 YSPIDMNNRV
-166 DKFSYQEFL
+166 DEFSYQEFL

-192 SLKKG
+192 SLKKD
-197 NDMFADCPYYYDI
+197 NDMFADCPYFYDI
-210 DVSNMFRR
+210 DVSNMFCR
-218 KHKKAR
+218 KYKTAE
-224 YYNAFNEYHNRVNEM
+224 YYSVFNEYHNRINNM

-244 DEKYIL
+244 DDKYIL

-262 GYVVFESDNE
+262 GYVVFKSDDK
-272 MTAKD
+272 MTAKI

-290 HILKGILYPY
+290 HILKGVLYTY
-300 QLSESLLYNDDT
+300 KLSESLLYNNDI

-333 YDWDEFNDIEN
+333 YDWEEFKDIEN

-367 KNQEEKKAIK
+367 KNQEEN
-377 EEQKAMEIK
+377 KAMK
-386 KRAMKK
+386 QKHS
-392 RKKAMEEEAN
+392 
-402 EIEEETKEVEEE
+402 KE
-414 KKEVEEEVIEPPKI
+414 PSNI

-439 NNLYDKYNCEF
+439 SKMYDKYNCEF
-450 IRELAEYFETYY
+450 IRELAGVFEKVLGLNRA
-462 ELDITDLIIKLSIL
+462 ELIIKFSML
-476 YIIPLIYSYND
+476 YTLPIINSYNN
-487 ELNDLG
+487 ELNELG
-493 TAELTTSI
+493 VAELTASI
-501 LESQRMTTRNIKQ
+501 SDSNKMTTRNMKQ
-514 LKTIVKQLRKQL
+514 LKMIVKQLRKQL

-536 FRFIDSKTYREYDIG
+536 FRFIDSKNFREYDIG
-551 FSKFLEYINL
+551 FTNFLEYINF
-561 NKECDEPRKW
+561 NIECDEPKKW
-571 YLLIMGFYKDYIE
+571 YLLIMGFYKDYTE
-584 EHKDLIESFFKIPKL
+584 EHKDLIVSFFKMPSLFSIL
-599 QETLNQYF
+599 ESYF
-607 DLCDKLYL
+607 DLCEKLYL

-624 FNTIKLS
+624 FNTIMLS

-636 VYDYKKRDWMR
+636 IYDYKKKDWMG

-652 LSKRKDVILNEKGDE
+652 LSRNMDEILNEKGDE

>member
-7 RNDGPIET
+7 RNDGPIEN

-44 IEGEEKIKAIE
+44 IEGEEEVKVIE
-55 LLTDLIYL
+55 LLANLIYL
-63 RNSISPKFVKCTKSE
+63 RNSISPLFIKCTESE

-83 KYYKVEVISEDR
+83 KYYKVEVISEDC

-108 INDRTDYIF
+108 INDRTDFIF

-156 YSPIDINNQV
+156 YSPIDMNNRV
-166 DKFSYQEFL
+166 DEFSYQEFL

-192 SLKKG
+192 SLKKD
-197 NDMFADCPYYYDI
+197 NDMFADCPYFYDI

-218 KHKKAR
+218 KHKTSG
-224 YYNAFNEYHNRVNEM
+224 YYSVFNEYHNRINDM

-244 DEKYIL
+244 DDKYIL
-250 DQDSLLRKKQYN
+250 NQDSLLRKKQYN
-262 GYVVFESDNE
+262 GYVVFKSDDK
-272 MTAKD
+272 MTAKN

-290 HILKGILYPY
+290 HILKGVLYTY
-300 QLSESLLYNDDT
+300 KLSESLLYNDDT
-312 VVDEENISVEFFK
+312 IVDEENISVEFFK

-333 YDWDEFNDIEN
+333 YDWEEFKDIEN

-356 YSYMLACKINK
+356 RSYMLACKINK
-367 KNQEEKKAIK
+367 KTQEEN
-377 EEQKAMEIK
+377 KAMKQKHSQEPSK
-386 KRAMKK
+386 
-392 RKKAMEEEAN
+392 
-402 EIEEETKEVEEE
+402 TKS
-414 KKEVEEEVIEPPKI
+414 
-428 KFPELKRLDPG
+428 PELKRLDPG
-439 NNLYDKYNCEF
+439 SKMYDKYNCEF
-450 IRELAEYFETYY
+450 IRDLAEYFETNH
-462 ELDITDLIIKLSIL
+462 ELNRTDLIIKFSML
-476 YIIPLIYSYND
+476 YTVPIINSYND
-487 ELNDLG
+487 ELNDLE
-493 TAELTTSI
+493 TEELTASI
-501 LESQRMTTRNIKQ
+501 SESQRMTTRNMKQ

-536 FRFIDSKTYREYDIG
+536 FRFIDSKNYREYDIG
-551 FSKFLEYINL
+551 FTNFLEYINF
-561 NKECDEPRKW
+561 NIECDEPKKW
-571 YLLIMGFYKDYIE
+571 YLLIMGFYKDYTE
-584 EHKDLIESFFKIPKL
+584 EHKDLIVSFFKMP
-599 QETLNQYF
+599 TLHSILESYF
-607 DLCDKLYL
+607 DLCEKLYL
-615 ICDYMNENP
+615 ICDSMNENP
-624 FNTIKLS
+624 FNTIMLS

-636 VYDYKKRDWMR
+636 IYDYKKKDWMG

-652 LSKRKDVILNEKGDE
+652 LSRNMGKILNKKGDE

>member
-7 RNDGPIET
+7 RNDGPIEN

-24 KDIKTALEDIKN
+24 KDIKTAFEDIKN
-36 SLLFLSDK
+36 SRRFLSDK
-44 IEGEEKIKAIE
+44 IEGEEEVKVIE
-55 LLTDLIYL
+55 LLTNLIYL

-83 KYYKVEVISEDR
+83 KNYKVEVISEDC
-95 FSKVSSNRDFLKE
+95 FSKVNSNRDFLKE

-156 YSPIDINNQV
+156 YSPIDMNNRV
-166 DKFSYQEFL
+166 NELSYQEFL

-192 SLKKG
+192 SLKKD
-197 NDMFADCPYYYDI
+197 NDMFADCPYFYDI
-210 DVSNMFRR
+210 DVSNMFYR
-218 KHKKAR
+218 KYKTAE
-224 YYNAFNEYHNRVNEM
+224 YYSVFNEYHNRINDM

-244 DEKYIL
+244 DDKYIL

-262 GYVVFESDNE
+262 GYVVFKSDDK

-277 KASLFYD
+277 RASLFYD

-290 HILKGILYPY
+290 HILKGVLYTY
-300 QLSESLLYNDDT
+300 KLSESLLYNDDT
-312 VVDEENISVEFFK
+312 IVDEENISVEFFK

-333 YDWDEFNDIEN
+333 YDWEEFKDIEN

-367 KNQEEKKAIK
+367 KNQEEN
-377 EEQKAMEIK
+377 KAMK
-386 KRAMKK
+386 QKHS
-392 RKKAMEEEAN
+392 
-402 EIEEETKEVEEE
+402 KE
-414 KKEVEEEVIEPPKI
+414 PSNI
-428 KFPELKRLDPG
+428 KFPELKKLDPG
-439 NNLYDKYNCEF
+439 SKMYDKYNCEF
-450 IRELAEYFETYY
+450 IRELAGVFEKVLGLNRA
-462 ELDITDLIIKLSIL
+462 ELIIKFSML
-476 YIIPLIYSYND
+476 YTLPIINSYNN
-487 ELNDLG
+487 ELNELG
-493 TAELTTSI
+493 VAELTASI
-501 LESQRMTTRNIKQ
+501 SDSNKMTTRNMKQ

-536 FRFIDSKTYREYDIG
+536 FRFIDSKNFREYDIG
-551 FSKFLEYINL
+551 FTNFLEYINF
-561 NKECDEPRKW
+561 NIECDEPKKW
-571 YLLIMGFYKDYIE
+571 YLLIMGFYKDYTE
-584 EHKDLIESFFKIPKL
+584 EHKDLIVSFFKMPSLCSIL
-599 QETLNQYF
+599 ESYF
-607 DLCDKLYL
+607 DLCEKLYL

-624 FNTIKLS
+624 FNTIMLS

-636 VYDYKKRDWMR
+636 IYDYKKKDWMG

-652 LSKRKDVILNEKGDE
+652 LSRNTDKILNEKGDE

>member
-7 RNDGPIET
+7 RNDGPIEN

-44 IEGEEKIKAIE
+44 IEGEEKVKAIE

-63 RNSISPKFVKCTKSE
+63 RNSISPLFIKCTKSE

-83 KYYKVEVISEDR
+83 TNYKVEIISEDC
-95 FSKVSSNRDFLKE
+95 FSKVSSNKDFLKE

-156 YSPIDINNQV
+156 YSPIDMHNQV
-166 DKFSYQEFL
+166 DEFSYQEFL

-192 SLKKG
+192 SLKKD
-197 NDMFADCPYYYDI
+197 NDVFADCPYFYDI

-218 KHKKAR
+218 KHKTSG
-224 YYNAFNEYHNRVNEM
+224 YYSVFNEYHNRINNM

-244 DEKYIL
+244 DDKYIL

-262 GYVVFESDNE
+262 GYVVFKSDDK

-290 HILKGILYPY
+290 HILKGVLYTY
-300 QLSESLLYNDDT
+300 KLSESLLYNDDI

-333 YDWDEFNDIEN
+333 YDWEEFKDIEN

-356 YSYMLACKINK
+356 RSYMLACKINK
-367 KNQEEKKAIK
+367 KNQEEN
-377 EEQKAMEIK
+377 KAMKQKHSQEPSK
-386 KRAMKK
+386 
-392 RKKAMEEEAN
+392 
-402 EIEEETKEVEEE
+402 TKS
-414 KKEVEEEVIEPPKI
+414 
-428 KFPELKRLDPG
+428 PELKRLDPG
-439 NNLYDKYNCEF
+439 SKMYDKYNCEF
-450 IRELAEYFETYY
+450 IRDLAEYFETNH
-462 ELDITDLIIKLSIL
+462 ELNRTDLIIKFSML
-476 YIIPLIYSYND
+476 YTIPIINSYND
-487 ELNDLG
+487 ELNDLE
-493 TAELTTSI
+493 TEELTASI
-501 LESQRMTTRNIKQ
+501 SESQRMTTRNMKQ

-536 FRFIDSKTYREYDIG
+536 FRFIDSKNYREYDIG
-551 FSKFLEYINL
+551 FTNFLEYINF
-561 NKECDEPRKW
+561 NIECDEPKKW
-571 YLLIMGFYKDYIE
+571 YLLIMGFYKDYTE
-584 EHKDLIESFFKIPKL
+584 EHKDLIVSFFKMPALHSIL
-599 QETLNQYF
+599 ESYF
-607 DLCDKLYL
+607 DLCEKLYL

-636 VYDYKKRDWMR
+636 IYDYIEKDWMR
-647 GFQDL
+647 EFQIQLNRNAD
-652 LSKRKDVILNEKGDE
+652 KILNEKGDE

>member
-7 RNDGPIET
+7 RNDGPIEN

-44 IEGEEKIKAIE
+44 IEGEEEVKVIE
-55 LLTDLIYL
+55 LLTNLIYL
-63 RNSISPKFVKCTKSE
+63 RNSISPNFVKCTKSE

-83 KYYKVEVISEDR
+83 KNYKVEVISEDC
-95 FSKVSSNRDFLKE
+95 FSKVNSNRDFLKE
-108 INDRTDYIF
+108 MNDRTDYIF

-156 YSPIDINNQV
+156 YSPIDMNNRV
-166 DKFSYQEFL
+166 DEFSYQEFL

-192 SLKKG
+192 SLKKD
-197 NDMFADCPYYYDI
+197 NDMFADCPYFYDI

-218 KHKKAR
+218 KYKTAG
-224 YYNAFNEYHNRVNEM
+224 YYSVFNEYHNRINNM

-244 DEKYIL
+244 DDKYIL

-262 GYVVFESDNE
+262 GYVVFKSDDK

-290 HILKGILYPY
+290 HILKGVLYTY
-300 QLSESLLYNDDT
+300 KLSESLLYNDDT
-312 VVDEENISVEFFK
+312 IVDEENISVEFFK

-333 YDWDEFNDIEN
+333 YDWEEFKDIEN

-367 KNQEEKKAIK
+367 KNQEEN
-377 EEQKAMEIK
+377 KAMK
-386 KRAMKK
+386 QKHS
-392 RKKAMEEEAN
+392 
-402 EIEEETKEVEEE
+402 KE
-414 KKEVEEEVIEPPKI
+414 PSNI

-439 NNLYDKYNCEF
+439 SKMYDKYNCEF
-450 IRELAEYFETYY
+450 IRELAGVFEKVLGLNRA
-462 ELDITDLIIKLSIL
+462 ELIIKFSML
-476 YIIPLIYSYND
+476 YTLPLIKSYYD
-487 ELNDLG
+487 ELNELG
-493 TAELTTSI
+493 VAELTASI
-501 LESQRMTTRNIKQ
+501 SDSNKMTTRNMKQ

-536 FRFIDSKTYREYDIG
+536 FRFIDSKNYREYDIG
-551 FSKFLEYINL
+551 FTNFLEYINF
-561 NKECDEPRKW
+561 NIECDEPKKW
-571 YLLIMGFYKDYIE
+571 YLLIMGFYKDYTE
-584 EHKDLIESFFKIPKL
+584 EHKDLIVSFFKMPSLFSIL
-599 QETLNQYF
+599 ESYF
-607 DLCDKLYL
+607 DLCEKLYL

-624 FNTIKLS
+624 FNTIMLS

-636 VYDYKKRDWMR
+636 IYDYKKKDWMG

-652 LSKRKDVILNEKGDE
+652 LSRNTDKILNEKGDE

>member
-7 RNDGPIET
+7 RNDGPIEN

-44 IEGEEKIKAIE
+44 IEGEEEVKVIE
-55 LLTDLIYL
+55 LLTNLIYL

-83 KYYKVEVISEDR
+83 KNYKVEVISEDC
-95 FSKVSSNRDFLKE
+95 FSKVNSNRDFLKE

-156 YSPIDINNQV
+156 YSPIDMNNRV
-166 DKFSYQEFL
+166 NELSYQEFL

-192 SLKKG
+192 SLKKD
-197 NDMFADCPYYYDI
+197 NDMFADCPYFYDI
-210 DVSNMFRR
+210 DASNMFRR
-218 KHKKAR
+218 KYKTAG
-224 YYNAFNEYHNRVNEM
+224 YYSVFNEYHNRINNM

-244 DEKYIL
+244 DDKYIL

-262 GYVVFESDNE
+262 GYVVFKSDDK

-290 HILKGILYPY
+290 HILKGVLYTY
-300 QLSESLLYNDDT
+300 KLSESLLYNNDI

-333 YDWDEFNDIEN
+333 YDWEEFKDIEN

-367 KNQEEKKAIK
+367 KNQEEN
-377 EEQKAMEIK
+377 KAMK
-386 KRAMKK
+386 QKHS
-392 RKKAMEEEAN
+392 
-402 EIEEETKEVEEE
+402 KE
-414 KKEVEEEVIEPPKI
+414 PSNI

-439 NNLYDKYNCEF
+439 SKMYDKYNCEF
-450 IRELAEYFETYY
+450 IRELAGVFEKVLGLNRA
-462 ELDITDLIIKLSIL
+462 ELIIKFSML
-476 YIIPLIYSYND
+476 YTIPLIKSYYD
-487 ELNDLG
+487 ELKDLETG
-493 TAELTTSI
+493 ELTASI
-501 LESQRMTTRNIKQ
+501 SDSNKMTTRNMKQ

-536 FRFIDSKTYREYDIG
+536 FRFIDSKNFREYDIG
-551 FSKFLEYINL
+551 FTNFLEYINF
-561 NKECDEPRKW
+561 NIECDEPKKW
-571 YLLIMGFYKDYIE
+571 YLLIMGFYKDYTE
-584 EHKDLIESFFKIPKL
+584 EHKDLIVLFFKMPSLCSIL
-599 QETLNQYF
+599 ESYF
-607 DLCDKLYL
+607 DLCEKLYL
-615 ICDYMNENP
+615 VCDYMNENP
-624 FNTIKLS
+624 FNTIMLS

-636 VYDYKKRDWMR
+636 IYDYKKKDWMG

-652 LSKRKDVILNEKGDE
+652 LSRNTDKILNEKGDE

>member
-7 RNDGPIET
+7 RNDGPIEN

-24 KDIKTALEDIKN
+24 KDIKTAFEDIKN
-36 SLLFLSDK
+36 SRRFLSDK
-44 IEGEEKIKAIE
+44 IEGEEEVKVIE
-55 LLTDLIYL
+55 LLTNLIYL
-63 RNSISPKFVKCTKSE
+63 RNSISPNFVKCTKSE

-83 KYYKVEVISEDR
+83 KNYKVEVISEDC
-95 FSKVSSNRDFLKE
+95 FSKVNSNRDFLKE

-156 YSPIDINNQV
+156 YSPIDMNNRV
-166 DKFSYQEFL
+166 DEFSYQEFL

-192 SLKKG
+192 SLKKD
-197 NDMFADCPYYYDI
+197 NDMFADCPYFYDI
-210 DVSNMFRR
+210 DVSNMFCR
-218 KHKKAR
+218 KYKTAE
-224 YYNAFNEYHNRVNEM
+224 YYSVFNEYHNRINNM

-244 DEKYIL
+244 DDKYIL

-262 GYVVFESDNE
+262 GYVVFKSDDK

-290 HILKGILYPY
+290 HILKGVLYTY
-300 QLSESLLYNDDT
+300 KLSESLLYNNDI

-333 YDWDEFNDIEN
+333 YDWEEFKDIEN

-367 KNQEEKKAIK
+367 KNQEEN
-377 EEQKAMEIK
+377 KAMK
-386 KRAMKK
+386 QKHS
-392 RKKAMEEEAN
+392 
-402 EIEEETKEVEEE
+402 KE
-414 KKEVEEEVIEPPKI
+414 PSNI

-439 NNLYDKYNCEF
+439 SKMYDKYNCEF
-450 IRELAEYFETYY
+450 IRELAGVFEKVLGLNRA
-462 ELDITDLIIKLSIL
+462 ELIIKFSML
-476 YIIPLIYSYND
+476 YTLPLIKSYYD
-487 ELNDLG
+487 ELNELG
-493 TAELTTSI
+493 VAELTASI
-501 LESQRMTTRNIKQ
+501 SDSNKMTTRNMKQ

-536 FRFIDSKTYREYDIG
+536 FRFIDSKNYREYDIG
-551 FSKFLEYINL
+551 FTNFLEYINF
-561 NKECDEPRKW
+561 NIECDEPKKW
-571 YLLIMGFYKDYIE
+571 YLLIMGFYKDYTE
-584 EHKDLIESFFKIPKL
+584 EHKDLIVSFFKMPSLFSIL
-599 QETLNQYF
+599 ESYF
-607 DLCDKLYL
+607 DLCEKLYL

-624 FNTIKLS
+624 FNTIMLS

-636 VYDYKKRDWMR
+636 IYDYKKKDWMG

-652 LSKRKDVILNEKGDE
+652 LSRNTDKILNEKGDE